1 MDAEPGLPGNPVEL
15 TDPKMMRA
23 LAHQAR
29 IAIWM
34 HLGLHG
40 PATATECAEIAGL
53 SPSACSYHLRTLA
66 RYGFVEEDPAS
77 AADGRE
83 RPWRARLLAFNIG
96 AGPGAPAATQVASRL
111 LVENMRAAAEEVRAQ
126 YLARQSEYPADWQA
140 AAGELFSVAHVTPE
154 ELDRMRAQVL
164 EVMAP
169 YIRLD
174 PASRRRG
181 AAGPDHAR
189 PVPVVRSRG
198 GPGRGGEHTG
208 GGPVTGGWRSG
219 PLAVRSFRLLCGG
232 QFASTIGDYC
242 YAVALPWLVL
252 SAHGGAILLGIVL
265 ACYGVPR
272 TVLIPVG
279 GVLADKAGPRTVMLA
294 ADAARCVLVAGLAV
308 LAARQIVSLAALG
321 PIAALIGAGE
331 GLFIPAS
338 FAIMPSLLNE
348 DRLAAGNALST
359 AAVQAGSLLGPALGG
374 ALVAATRSSTA
385 AFAVDAASF
394 GVSALTLL
402 LIPRRPADGSV
413 AAEAA
418 TEAEAEPG
426 GAGGGV
432 LALLRRSRELQVI
445 LVVVIAANL
454 ASGGMGDVALPA
466 LAHASFG
473 AAGYGALLAC
483 FAVGGIAG
491 TLGAARTGNLRA
503 PAMFASAVF
512 LVEAAAIALI
522 PFLGGRPARRPRS
535 AWSAPATAWATSPC

>member
-1 MDAEPGLPGNPVEL
+1 V
-15 TDPKMMRA
+15 TD
-23 LAHQAR
+23 
-29 IAIWM
+29 
-34 HLGLHG
+34 
-40 PATATECAEIAGL
+40 
-53 SPSACSYHLRTLA
+53 
-66 RYGFVEEDPAS
+66 
-77 AADGRE
+77 
-83 RPWRARLLAFNIG
+83 
-96 AGPGAPAATQVASRL
+96 
-111 LVENMRAAAEEVRAQ
+111 
-126 YLARQSEYPADWQA
+126 
-140 AAGELFSVAHVTPE
+140 
-154 ELDRMRAQVL
+154 
-164 EVMAP
+164 
-169 YIRLD
+169 
-174 PASRRRG
+174 
-181 AAGPDHAR
+181 
-189 PVPVVRSRG
+189 
-198 GPGRGGEHTG
+198 
-208 GGPVTGGWRSG
+208 GWRSG
-219 PLAVRSFRLLCGG
+219 PLAVRSFRRLAGG
-232 QFASTIGDYC
+232 QFASTTGDYC

-252 SAHGGAILLGIVL
+252 SAHGGAILLGTVL

-308 LAARQIVSLAALG
+308 LAARQVVSLAALG
-321 PIAALIGAGE
+321 PIAALTGAGE
-331 GLFIPAS
+331 GVFIPAS

-374 ALVAATRSSTA
+374 ALVAATSSSTA

-394 GVSALTLL
+394 GLSALTLL

-418 TEAEAEPG
+418 TEAEAEAEPG

-466 LAHASFG
+466 LAHASYG

-503 PAMFASAVF
+503 PAAFASAVF
-512 LVEAAAIALI
+512 LVEAAAIALVAFTGREAGAAALLGVVGACNGLGNVTMLTVLHKRVSPGLLGRVMGVLMLCSFGTFPLSVAVSGVLVGHLGPA
-522 PFLGGRPARRPRS
+522 PFFPVAGALLGVAILGGLTQRDFRAFGARDGVTPPPQAAS
-535 AWSAPATAWATSPC
+535 AVKAAEGSRK